1 MEALYHIEE
10 RTTTGWHLVDQA
22 RVPMPKE
29 VCKTAFD
36 DLIADGAEHADLAR
50 QGEGGQGPVFARRRG
65 RRALPR
71 QGVLDGGDADDQGD
85 PQAQPLFYNPYRSCL

>member
-22 RVPMPKE
+22 RIPMPKD

-36 DLIADGAEHADLAR
+36 DLIADGSPR
-50 QGEGGQGPVFARRRG
+50 SFA
-65 RRALPR
+65 
-71 QGVLDGGDADDQGD
+71 
-85 PQAQPLFYNPYRSCL
+85 